1 MNGSRTH
8 LAVTAGCVAML
19 ALYCAVA
26 GDVPAVSQLFADE
39 QWYKQ
44 ARQQERVFEG
54 VIRKEPSPMATSGR
68 WNPVRLHS
76 NQRQMWEVYLG
87 AKTDILDAYVGRQ
100 VRITGKAIDM
110 NVEGQEHREIWPA
123 QIELVVAP
131 AGAKKN
137 DTRQHPAGG

>member
-1 MNGSRTH
+1 
-8 LAVTAGCVAML
+8 ML

-44 ARQQERVFEG
+44 AKQREQVFEG

-76 NQRQMWEVYLG
+76 KQGPIWEVYLG
-87 AKTDILDAYVGRQ
+87 AKTEMLDAYVGSH

-131 AGAKKN
+131 AGEKKK
-137 DTRQHPAGG
+137 DTIPHPTDG